1 MPKGRT
7 DDIPLGFTLNER
19 GMKTGADKRRH
30 ARLKQSPKDL
40 AILVDDGSGKVQ
52 RFNATLIDSTPEG
65 VGIECAVPLEVG
77 LRATVVGHQSAPD
90 SPGVRQ
96 SARVAW
102 STAVRPGVFVIGL
115 HLDSRRRESSQSPN
129 GNEPET
135 PLDYYD
141 LLEVSDKATPDTI
154 HRVYRMLA
162 QRYHPD
168 HPETGDEKV
177 FKDLLAAYRVL
188 SDPEQR
194 AAYDVQRHVRNGR
207 RWVIFDSAEAA
218 RGPEAEKRKRHGI
231 LGLLYTKRV
240 NQPGQP
246 GMGIQELEELL
257 GCPREQLEFSL
268 WYLKESGFVV
278 RTDNG
283 RYSITVKG
291 ADEAEKSGAFGA
303 RQDRLLPAAGTS

>member
-154 HRVYRMLA
+154 RRVSAIAPGSRGL
-162 QRYHPD
+162 QRS
-168 HPETGDEKV
+168 GRA
-177 FKDLLAAYRVL
+177 FL
-188 SDPEQR
+188 S
-194 AAYDVQRHVRNGR
+194 
-207 RWVIFDSAEAA
+207 
-218 RGPEAEKRKRHGI
+218 
-231 LGLLYTKRV
+231 
-240 NQPGQP
+240 
-246 GMGIQELEELL
+246 
-257 GCPREQLEFSL
+257 
-268 WYLKESGFVV
+268 SGFISTADGESLPS
-278 RTDNG
+278 RQTAMS
-283 RYSITVKG
+283 RRRPLTIT
-291 ADEAEKSGAFGA
+291 
-303 RQDRLLPAAGTS
+303 TSSR